1 MRRLRSREIK
11 VEEGKLWRREN
22 KNEEEMGKYQNC
34 REGGNSRMRRENNTI
49 LLIILLE
56 EGIKEEKIEEG
67 K

>member
-1 MRRLRSREIK
+1 MWRS
-11 VEEGKLWRREN
+11 EN

-34 REGGNSRMRRENNTI
+34 REGRNSRMRSENNTI

-56 EGIKEEKIEEG
+56 EEIKEEKIEDG